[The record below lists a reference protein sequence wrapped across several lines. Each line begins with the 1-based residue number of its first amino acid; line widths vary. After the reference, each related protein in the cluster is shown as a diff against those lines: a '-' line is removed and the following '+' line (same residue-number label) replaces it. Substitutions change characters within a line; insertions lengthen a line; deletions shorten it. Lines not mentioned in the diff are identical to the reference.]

1 MSGVFPSPRETIGV
15 EAETGRNSR
24 YCSITPLLRCDFA
37 VAESIWISYAKQVR
51 PIVDLQARCKVN
63 RMPGLSKE
71 DKLRL
76 LTTMLESR
84 HADLRE
90 QNLNR
95 QGKGHFHV
103 SGMGH
108 EALAA
113 VSIQMKPGDYI
124 FSYYRDRGLVLGRG
138 MTTRQ
143 LGLEYFAKR
152 NTGSGGRQMP
162 SHYSNADLHIWSV
175 PTPTGS
181 QLLPACGIAWG
192 IQLDGKK
199 NLVVTTVGDAATRQ
213 GDFFEA
219 LCFAKEKKLPL
230 LFLVEDN
237 AYGISMPTRKTN
249 PLALNVLESENWRR
263 INGENVQQVYDA
275 TAEAFEKIR
284 AGNGPFFF
292 WINMERLSSHTSSDD
307 QKLYR
312 SQDELRELEK
322 FDPLKCWKDQLIEEG
337 IVTAEEFARL
347 DSEIKERI
355 RHEYAEAE
363 KAEDPSPNELLA
375 NVTKPAPKIDKEIL
389 PPGKYRIGDT
399 VNKTLRAGLEEDPR
413 RILFG
418 EDIEDPK
425 GGVFRLTQKLST
437 EFPKQVFNSPLA
449 ESTILGV
456 ACGLAAYGKRPVF
469 ELQFIDFI
477 YPGFNQLVTNI
488 SNLRWRSFG
497 NWQCPAVI
505 YAPYGAYL
513 PGGSLWHSQANES
526 ALAHYPGLNVVIP
539 STPADAAGLLWTA
552 MHGEDPVVFLIP
564 KHLLWAEHEYAEPIR
579 AVPLGRARQCTNG
592 SDVTVIAWGNTI
604 EKSLEAIA
612 KIDKETSVELIDL
625 RSIVPWDKAAIED
638 SVHKTRRLVVV
649 QEDTQNCSVGQ
660 MIISHITSTPELWN
674 ELISPPILV
683 SKANVMIGYNPI
695 YEYAALPDV
704 ERIVAAIRR
713 SVATKYER
721 VAVAGIADS
730 GRAETE
736 TAFIQPGSPIPATAG
751 RIQSITIPVMGE
763 GIRNAKIV
771 SLLKKPGDPVAL
783 DDELCEVETD
793 KAVYPIQSSFAGVM
807 GEWKT
812 KVGDTVEIGQ
822 ELGTLFTDEAS
833 LAEQFQGA
841 AEVSAPVT
849 AGVDRGRSVPEREF
863 VRPGSATPATGIE
876 PALSPTITRKLSRVI
891 PANLQIDARWHAIQ
905 EAREVSKKKD
915 GKEAPSP
922 SVMIA
927 WSVVRAMEKH
937 APFRRLILDDDQ
949 IVQNDDFDLGVAVA
963 LEGDRLATAVIT
975 NANKKSWPEFVKIY
989 NETVAATRGGRVD
1002 AMNAPV
1008 VITSLGAFGVKAGA
1022 PIVVP
1027 PSVGTLFVGSAH
1039 RELIPNKNRNES
1051 AEVITL
1057 SLTFDHRVV
1066 NGAGA
1071 AAFANEI
1078 KTRIEAFKIP
1088 SEKVSAESA
1097 RKR

>member
-1 MSGVFPSPRETIGV
+1 
-15 EAETGRNSR
+15 
-24 YCSITPLLRCDFA
+24 
-37 VAESIWISYAKQVR
+37 
-51 PIVDLQARCKVN
+51 
-63 RMPGLSKE
+63 MPALSKE

-113 VSIQMKPGDYI
+113 VSIQMEPDDYI
-124 FSYYRDRGLVLGRG
+124 VPYYRDRGLILGRG

-219 LCFAKEKKLPL
+219 ICFAKEKKLPL

-237 AYGISMPTRKTN
+237 AYGISMPTRTTN
-249 PLALNVLESENWRR
+249 PLALNVLEPDNWRR
-263 INGENVQQVYDA
+263 IDGQNVQQIYDA
-275 TAEAFEKIR
+275 TAEAFGKIR
-284 AGNGPFFF
+284 AGGGPFFF
-292 WINMERLSSHTSSDD
+292 WIKMERLSSHTSSDD

-312 SQDELRELEK
+312 NEQELRDLEK
-322 FDPLKCWKDQLIEEG
+322 FDPLKCWKDQLIKEG
-337 IVTAEEFARL
+337 TITADDFARL
-347 DSEIKERI
+347 NSEIKERI
-355 RHEYAEAE
+355 RREYSEAE
-363 KAEDPSPNELLA
+363 KAEDPSPNELLT
-375 NVTKPAPKIDKEIL
+375 NVTKPPPKIEKEIL

-399 VNKTLRAGLEEDPR
+399 VNKTLRAGLEDDPR

-456 ACGLAAYGKRPVF
+456 ACGLAAYEKRPVF

-497 NWQCPAVI
+497 NWKCPAVI

-526 ALAHYPGLNVVIP
+526 ALAHYPGLSVVIP

-552 MHGEDPVVFLIP
+552 MHAEDPVIFLIP
-564 KHLLWAEHEYAEPIR
+564 KHLLWAEHEYTKPIQ
-579 AVPLGRARQCTNG
+579 AVPLGRAGQCTNG
-592 SDVTVIAWGNTI
+592 SDVTVVAWGNTI

-612 KIDKETSVELIDL
+612 KIENETSVELIDL
-625 RSIVPWDKAAIED
+625 RSIVPWDKAAIEK
-638 SVHKTRRLVVV
+638 SVRKTRRLVVV
-649 QEDTQNCSVGQ
+649 QEDTENCSVGQ
-660 MIISHITSTPELWN
+660 MIISHVTSTPELWN
-674 ELISPPILV
+674 EMISPPILV
-683 SKANVMIGYNPI
+683 SKANVVIGYNPI

-704 ERIVAAIRR
+704 ERIVAAIRH
-713 SVATKYER
+713 SMATKHER
-721 VAVAGIADS
+721 AVVAGIGDS
-730 GRAETE
+730 GPPAKQPEY
-736 TAFIQPGSPIPATAG
+736 IQPGSPLPATVDASK
-751 RIQSITIPVMGE
+751 RRVQNITVPVMGE
-763 GIRNAKIV
+763 GIRNAKVV

-812 KVGDTVEIGQ
+812 KVGDTVDIGQ
-822 ELGTLFTDEAS
+822 ELGTLLTEEAS
-833 LAEQFQGA
+833 LADQLEA
-841 AEVSAPVT
+841 EAEVSADQGAVA
-849 AGVDRGRSVPEREF
+849 AGTNRGVKAIVPSRKERDVAPEDRRRYS
-863 VRPGSATPATGIE
+863 GIE

-891 PANLQIDARWHAIQ
+891 PANLQIDARWDAVR
-905 EAREVSKKKD
+905 EAREAAKTKHP
-915 GKEAPSP
+915 ENAPSP

-927 WSVVRAMEKH
+927 WAVVRAMEKH
-937 APFRRLILDDDQ
+937 APFRRLILEDDQ

-963 LEGDRLATAVIT
+963 LEDDRLATAVIT
-975 NANKKSWPEFVKIY
+975 DANRKSWPEFMKSYEQI
-989 NETVAATRGGRVD
+989 VAATRSGRVD

-1027 PSVGTLFVGSAH
+1027 PSVGTLFIGTAH
-1039 RELIPNKNRNES
+1039 RELIPNKNKNES

-1078 KTRIEAFKIP
+1078 KKQIEGFTIP
-1088 SEKVSAESA
+1088 SQEKLGAAA

>member
-1 MSGVFPSPRETIGV
+1 
-15 EAETGRNSR
+15 
-24 YCSITPLLRCDFA
+24 
-37 VAESIWISYAKQVR
+37 
-51 PIVDLQARCKVN
+51 
-63 RMPGLSKE
+63 MPALGKE

-76 LTTMLESR
+76 LTTILESR

-108 EALAA
+108 EGLAA
-113 VSIQMKPGDYI
+113 VSIQMEPDDYI
-124 FSYYRDRGLVLGRG
+124 VSYYRDRGLVLGRG

-162 SHYSNADLHIWSV
+162 SHYSDADLHIWSV

-219 LCFAKEKKLPL
+219 ICFAKEKKLPM

-237 AYGISMPTRKTN
+237 AYGISMPTRTTN
-249 PLALNVLESENWRR
+249 PLALNVLEPDNWRR
-263 INGENVQQVYDA
+263 IDGQNVEQVYDA

-284 AGNGPFFF
+284 AGSGPFFF
-292 WINMERLSSHTSSDD
+292 WIKMERLSSHTSSDD

-312 SQDELRELEK
+312 REEELRDLEK

-337 IVTAEEFARL
+337 IITVEEFAKL
-347 DSEIKERI
+347 DNEIKERI
-355 RHEYAEAE
+355 RREYSKAE
-363 KAEDPSPNELLA
+363 KAEDPSPKELLT
-375 NVTKPAPKIDKEIL
+375 NVTKPPPKIDKEIL
-389 PPGKYRIGDT
+389 SPGKYRIGDT
-399 VNKTLRAGLEEDPR
+399 VNKTLRLGLEEDRR

-497 NWQCPAVI
+497 NWKCPAVV

-526 ALAHYPGLNVVIP
+526 SLAHYPGLNVVVP
-539 STPADAAGLLWTA
+539 STPEDAAGLLWTA
-552 MHGEDPVVFLIP
+552 MHGEDPVIFLIP

-579 AVPLGRARQCTNG
+579 AVPLGRARQCTTG
-592 SDVTVIAWGNTI
+592 SDVTVVAWGNTI
-604 EKSLEAIA
+604 EKSLEVIA
-612 KIDKETSVELIDL
+612 KINNEISVELIDL
-625 RSIVPWDKAAIED
+625 RSIVPWDKAAIEE
-638 SVHKTRRLVVV
+638 SVHKTRRLLVV
-649 QEDTQNCSVGQ
+649 QEDTENCSVGQ
-660 MIISHITSTPELWN
+660 MIISHVTSTSELWN
-674 ELISPPILV
+674 AMISPPILV

-713 SVATKYER
+713 LVATKHER
-721 VAVAGIADS
+721 VAVEAVAV
-730 GRAETE
+730 
-736 TAFIQPGSPIPATAG
+736 ATAKPEIAPEERRPYIAPKIDIG
-751 RIQSITIPVMGE
+751 KRRVQSITVPVMGE

-771 SLLKKPGDPVAL
+771 SLLKNPGDPIAL

-812 KVGDTVEIGQ
+812 KVGDTVEIGH
-822 ELGTLFTDEAS
+822 ELGTLFMDEAS
-833 LAEQFQGA
+833 LADQLETASKESTDRKPVEA
-841 AEVSAPVT
+841 AVSVAEPSS
-849 AGVDRGRSVPEREF
+849 RGRTARHSN
-863 VRPGSATPATGIE
+863 IE
-876 PALSPTITRKLSRVI
+876 PALSPTIIRKLSRVI
-891 PANLQIDARWHAIQ
+891 PANLQIDARWDAIRR
-905 EAREVSKKKD
+905 ARDGAKEKD
-915 GKEAPSP
+915 GKNAASP

-937 APFRRLILDDDQ
+937 ASFRRLILEDDQ
-949 IVQNDDFDLGVAVA
+949 IVQNDDFDLGIAVA

-975 NANKKSWPEFVKIY
+975 KANKKSWPEFVKIY
-989 NETVAATRGGRVD
+989 NKTVEATRGGRVD
-1002 AMNAPV
+1002 AMNASV

-1027 PSVGTLFVGSAH
+1027 PSVGTLFVGTAH
-1039 RELIPNKNRNES
+1039 RELIPNKNENES

-1071 AAFANEI
+1071 ASFANEI
-1078 KTRIEAFKIP
+1078 KKQIEGFKIP
-1088 SEKVSAESA
+1088 SEERPGTCAHKS
-1097 RKR
+1097 

>member
-1 MSGVFPSPRETIGV
+1 MASLDKET
-15 EAETGRNSR
+15 
-24 YCSITPLLRCDFA
+24 
-37 VAESIWISYAKQVR
+37 
-51 PIVDLQARCKVN
+51 
-63 RMPGLSKE
+63 
-71 DKLRL
+71 KLRL
-76 LTTMLESR
+76 LKTILESR

-113 VSIQMKPGDYI
+113 ISFLMEPDDYI
-124 FSYYRDRGLVLGRG
+124 VPYYRDRGLILGRG
-138 MTTRQ
+138 VTTGE

-152 NTGSGGRQMP
+152 NTGSSGRQMP

-192 IQLDGKK
+192 IQLDGKN

-219 LCFAKEKKLPL
+219 ISFAKEKKLPL
-230 LFLVEDN
+230 LFVVEDN

-249 PLALNVLESENWRR
+249 PLALGVLQANDWQQIDGRD
-263 INGENVQQVYDA
+263 VQKVY
-275 TAEAFEKIR
+275 EAASVAMEKIR
-284 AGNGPFFF
+284 AGEGPSFF
-292 WINMERLSSHTSSDD
+292 WIKMERLSSHTSSDD

-312 SQDELRELEK
+312 GAEELQELEK
-322 FDPLKCWKDQLIEEG
+322 CDPLKCWKDQLIEEG
-337 IVTAEEFARL
+337 EITAEEFAKI
-347 DSEIKERI
+347 DNEIKERI
-355 RHEYAEAE
+355 RGEYSEAE
-363 KAEDPSPNELLA
+363 KAEDPSPNELLT
-375 NVTKPAPKIDKEIL
+375 NVSKSPPKIDEEIL

-399 VNKTLRAGLEEDPR
+399 VNKTLRAGLKEDPR
-413 RILFG
+413 RIIFG

-488 SNLRWRSFG
+488 STLRWRSFG
-497 NWQCPAVI
+497 NWKCPAVI

-526 ALAHYPGLNVVIP
+526 VFAHYPGLNVVIP
-539 STPADAAGLLWTA
+539 STPDDAAGLLWTA
-552 MHGEDPVVFLIP
+552 MHTDDPVMFLIP
-564 KHLLWAEHEYAEPIR
+564 KHMLWAEHEYARPIR
-579 AVPLGRARQCTNG
+579 SIPLGQARKRADG
-592 SDVTVIAWGNTI
+592 SDVTLIAWGNAV
-604 EKSLEAIA
+604 EKSLEAIV
-612 KIDKETSVELIDL
+612 KIENETSVELIDL
-625 RSIVPWDKAAIED
+625 RSIVPWDRVVIEE
-638 SVHKTRRLVVV
+638 SVGKTGRLVVV
-649 QEDTQNCSVGQ
+649 QEDTENCSVGQ
-660 MIISHITSTPELWN
+660 MIISHVIAKPEIWN
-674 ELISPPILV
+674 EMVSPPILV

-704 ERIVAAIRR
+704 ERIVAAIRK
-713 SVATKYER
+713 SVATKKER
-721 VAVAGIADS
+721 PAAVAAGVDR
-730 GRAETE
+730 GRTRVEAVPVKPE
-736 TAFIQPGSPIPATAG
+736 SPIPVTTEITKE
-751 RIQSITIPVMGE
+751 RRQSITVPVMGE

-771 SLLKKPGDPVAL
+771 SLLKKPGDAIAL
-783 DDELCEVETD
+783 DDDLCEVETD

-812 KVGDTVEIGQ
+812 KVGATVEIGQ
-822 ELGTLFTDEAS
+822 ELGTI
-833 LAEQFQGA
+833 LAGEPSFADQFQAAAKTSPDGKQTPVEATAPA
-841 AEVSAPVT
+841 AELP
-849 AGVDRGRSVPEREF
+849 DRARHAAYHR
-863 VRPGSATPATGIE
+863 IE
-876 PALSPTITRKLSRVI
+876 PALPPTITRKLSRVI
-891 PANLQIDARWHAIQ
+891 PANLQIDARWDAVQ
-905 EAREVSKKKD
+905 KARDIAKKKN
-915 GKEAPSP
+915 GKNAPSP

-927 WSVVRAMEKH
+927 WAVVRAMEKH
-937 APFRRLILDDDQ
+937 APFRRLILEDDR
-949 IVQNDDFDLGVAVA
+949 IIENDDFDLGIAVA
-963 LEGDRLATAVIT
+963 LEGDRLATAVIAQ
-975 NANKKSWPEFVKIY
+975 ANKRNWPEFVRIY
-989 NETVAATRGGRVD
+989 YETVDATRGGRVD

-1008 VITSLGAFGVKAGA
+1008 VITSLGAFGVRAGA

-1039 RELIPNKNRNES
+1039 CEMISNGKKKNET

-1057 SLTFDHRVV
+1057 SLTFDHRIV

-1071 AAFANEI
+1071 ANFVHEI
-1078 KTRIEAFKIP
+1078 KEQIERFKIP
-1088 SEKVSAESA
+1088 NGVARPANFSAA
-1097 RKR
+1097 

>member
-1 MSGVFPSPRETIGV
+1 MS
-15 EAETGRNSR
+15 A
-24 YCSITPLLRCDFA
+24 
-37 VAESIWISYAKQVR
+37 
-51 PIVDLQARCKVN
+51 
-63 RMPGLSKE
+63 LSKE

-76 LTTMLESR
+76 LTTILESR

-113 VSIQMKPGDYI
+113 VSMQMELGDYI
-124 FSYYRDRGLVLGRG
+124 VSYYRDRGLVLGRG
-138 MTTRQ
+138 MTTPQ

-219 LCFAKEKKLPL
+219 ICFAKEKKLPL

-249 PLALNVLESENWRR
+249 PLALNVLEPDNWRR
-263 INGENVQQVYDA
+263 IDGQNVQQIYDA
-275 TAEAFEKIR
+275 TAEAFGKIR
-284 AGNGPFFF
+284 AGGGPFFF
-292 WINMERLSSHTSSDD
+292 WIKMERLSSHTSSDD

-312 SQDELRELEK
+312 NEQELRDLEK
-322 FDPLKCWKDQLIEEG
+322 FDPLKCWKDQLIKEG
-337 IVTAEEFARL
+337 IITADDFAGL
-347 DSEIKERI
+347 NSEIKERI
-355 RHEYAEAE
+355 RREYSEAE
-363 KAEDPSPNELLA
+363 KAEDPSPNELLT
-375 NVTKPAPKIDKEIL
+375 NVTKPPPKIEKEIL

-399 VNKTLRAGLEEDPR
+399 VNKTLHAGLEDDPR

-497 NWQCPAVI
+497 NCKCPAVI

-526 ALAHYPGLNVVIP
+526 ALAHYPGLNVAIP

-552 MHGEDPVVFLIP
+552 MQAEDPVIFLIP
-564 KHLLWAEHEYAEPIR
+564 KHLLWAEYEYPEAIR
-579 AVPLGRARQCTNG
+579 AVPLGRARQCTSG
-592 SDVTVIAWGNTI
+592 SDVTVVAWGNTI

-612 KIDKETSVELIDL
+612 KIDNETSVELIDL
-625 RSIVPWDKAAIED
+625 RSIVPWDKAAIEN
-638 SVHKTRRLVVV
+638 SVGKTRRLVVV
-649 QEDTQNCSVGQ
+649 QEDTENCSVGQ
-660 MIISHITSTPELWN
+660 MIISHVTSMPELWN
-674 ELISPPILV
+674 AMISPPILV

-704 ERIVAAIRR
+704 DRIVAAIRH
-713 SVATKYER
+713 SVAVKHER
-721 VAVAGIADS
+721 TVVAGLGDS
-730 GRAETE
+730 GRPAKQPEYV
-736 TAFIQPGSPIPATAG
+736 QPGSAPPATADASKQ
-751 RIQSITIPVMGE
+751 RVQPITVPVMGE
-763 GIRNAKIV
+763 GIRNAKVV
-771 SLLKKPGDPVAL
+771 SLLKKPGDSVAL

-812 KVGDTVEIGQ
+812 KIGDTVDIGQ
-822 ELGTLFTDEAS
+822 ELGTLFTGEES
-833 LAEQFQGA
+833 LADQFEAA
-841 AEVSAPVT
+841 AEVSAKRGSVA
-849 AGVDRGRSVPEREF
+849 AGGDRGRIASETVLKK
-863 VRPGSATPATGIE
+863 PGSAIPATAIE
-876 PALSPTITRKLSRVI
+876 PALSATVTRKLSHVI
-891 PANLQIDARWHAIQ
+891 PANLQIDARWNAIRD
-905 EAREVSKKKD
+905 ARELAKKKD
-915 GKEAPSP
+915 PESAPSP

-927 WSVVRAMEKH
+927 WAVVRAMEKH
-937 APFRRLILDDDQ
+937 PPFRRLILEDDQ
-949 IVQNDDFDLGVAVA
+949 IVQNDDFDLGIAVA
-963 LEGDRLATAVIT
+963 LGGDRLATAVIT
-975 NANKKSWPEFVKIY
+975 NANRKNWPEFVKIY
-989 NETVAATRGGRVD
+989 NETVIATRGRRID

-1008 VITSLGAFGVKAGA
+1008 VITSLGAFGVNAAA

-1027 PSVGTLFVGSAH
+1027 PSVGTLFVGTAH
-1039 RELIPNKNRNES
+1039 RELISNETENES
-1051 AEVITL
+1051 E
-1057 SLTFDHRVV
+1057 
-1066 NGAGA
+1066 
-1071 AAFANEI
+1071 
-1078 KTRIEAFKIP
+1078 
-1088 SEKVSAESA
+1088 
-1097 RKR
+1097 

>member
-1 MSGVFPSPRETIGV
+1 
-15 EAETGRNSR
+15 
-24 YCSITPLLRCDFA
+24 
-37 VAESIWISYAKQVR
+37 
-51 PIVDLQARCKVN
+51 
-63 RMPGLSKE
+63 MPALGKK
-71 DKLRL
+71 DQLRL
-76 LTTMLESR
+76 LTMMLESR

-90 QNLNR
+90 QNLIR

-108 EALAA
+108 EGLAA
-113 VSIQMKPGDYI
+113 VSIQMEPDDYI
-124 FSYYRDRGLVLGRG
+124 VSYYRHRGLELGRG

-219 LCFAKEKKLPL
+219 ICFAREKKLPL

-249 PLALNVLESENWRR
+249 PLALDILEPDNWRR
-263 INGENVQQVYDA
+263 IDGQNVQQLYDA
-275 TAEAFEKIR
+275 TAEAFDKIR
-284 AGNGPFFF
+284 AGDGPFFF
-292 WINMERLSSHTSSDD
+292 WIKMERLSSHTSSDD

-312 SQDELRELEK
+312 SEEELRELEK
-322 FDPLKCWKDQLIEEG
+322 FDPLKCWKDRLIEEG
-337 IVTAEEFARL
+337 IISAEEFAKL
-347 DSEIKERI
+347 DSEIKERV
-355 RHEYAEAE
+355 RREYSEGE

-375 NVTKPAPKIDKEIL
+375 NVTKPTPKIEKEVL

-399 VNKTLRAGLEEDPR
+399 VNKTLRAGLEEDAR

-488 SNLRWRSFG
+488 STLRWRSFG
-497 NWQCPAVI
+497 NWKCPAVI

-526 ALAHYPGLNVVIP
+526 AFAHYPGLNIVIP

-552 MHGEDPVVFLIP
+552 MHCEDPVIFLIP
-564 KHLLWAEHEYAEPIR
+564 KHLLWAEHEYAEPIQ
-579 AVPLGRARQCTNG
+579 AVPLGRARQCASG

-612 KIDKETSVELIDL
+612 KIDKEISVELIDL
-625 RSIVPWDKAAIED
+625 RSIVPWDKRTIEE
-638 SVHKTRRLVVV
+638 SVRKTRRLVVV
-649 QEDTQNCSVGQ
+649 QEDTENCSVGQ
-660 MIISHITSTPELWN
+660 MIIFHITSTPELWN
-674 ELISPPILV
+674 EMISPPTLV
-683 SKANVMIGYNPI
+683 SKANVVIGYNPI

-704 ERIVAAIRR
+704 ERIIAAIRR
-713 SVATKYER
+713 SVTTKRER
-721 VAVAGIADS
+721 AVVAARVDRGPAAS
-730 GRAETE
+730 EPE
-736 TAFIQPGSPIPATAG
+736 FIQPGSAPPATAETG
-751 RIQSITIPVMGE
+751 KRRVQSITVPVMGE
-763 GIRNAKIV
+763 GIRNAKVV
-771 SLLKKPGDPVAL
+771 SLLKKPGDPIAL

-793 KAVYPIQSSFAGVM
+793 KAVYPIQSSFEGVM

-822 ELGTLFTDEAS
+822 ELGTILTSEPAFAGR
-833 LAEQFQGA
+833 FQAA
-841 AEVSAPVT
+841 AETSPVVVPT
-849 AGVDRGRSVPEREF
+849 RRDDRGRAVTERE
-863 VRPGSATPATGIE
+863 VTRPRPPTSAMAVE

-891 PANLQIDARWHAIQ
+891 PANLQIDARWDAIR
-905 EAREVSKKKD
+905 EAREVAKTKD
-915 GKEAPSP
+915 PKHAPSP

-937 APFRRLILDDDQ
+937 APFRRLILEDDQ

-963 LEGDRLATAVIT
+963 LESDRLATAVIT
-975 NANKKSWPEFVKIY
+975 NANKKSWPEFVKTY
-989 NETVAATRGGRVD
+989 NETVVATRGGRVD

-1027 PSVGTLFVGSAH
+1027 PSVATLFVGTAH

-1051 AEVITL
+1051 AKVITL

-1071 AAFANEI
+1071 AAFANEV
-1078 KTRIEAFKIP
+1078 KSQIEGFKIP
-1088 SEKVSAESA
+1088 RQRNALLRGK
-1097 RKR
+1097 

>member
-1 MSGVFPSPRETIGV
+1 MASLDKET
-15 EAETGRNSR
+15 
-24 YCSITPLLRCDFA
+24 
-37 VAESIWISYAKQVR
+37 
-51 PIVDLQARCKVN
+51 
-63 RMPGLSKE
+63 
-71 DKLRL
+71 KLRL
-76 LTTMLESR
+76 LKTIMESR

-113 VSIQMKPGDYI
+113 VSIQMKPDDYI
-124 FSYYRDRGLVLGRG
+124 VPYYRDRGLILGRG

-192 IQLDGKK
+192 IQLDGKE

-219 LCFAKEKKLPL
+219 ICFAKEKKLPL
-230 LFLVEDN
+230 LLLVEDN

-249 PLALNVLESENWRR
+249 PLALNILEPDNWRW
-263 INGENVQQVYDA
+263 IDGQNVQQIYDA
-275 TAEAFEKIR
+275 TTEAFGRIR
-284 AGNGPFFF
+284 AGGGPFFF

-312 SQDELRELEK
+312 TEEELRDLEK
-322 FDPLKCWKDQLIEEG
+322 FDPLKCWKDQLVEEG
-337 IVTAEEFARL
+337 VITAEEFAKL
-347 DSEIKERI
+347 DNEVKERI
-355 RHEYAEAE
+355 RGEYSEAE
-363 KAEDPSPNELLA
+363 KADDPSPNELLA
-375 NVTKPAPKIDKEIL
+375 NVSKSAPKIDEEIL

-399 VNKTLRAGLEEDPR
+399 INKTLRVGLEEDPR
-413 RILFG
+413 RIIFG

-437 EFPKQVFNSPLA
+437 EFPKQVLNSPLA

-488 SNLRWRSFG
+488 STLRWRSFG
-497 NWQCPAVI
+497 NWKCPAVI

-526 ALAHYPGLNVVIP
+526 VLAHYPGLSVVIP
-539 STPADAAGLLWTA
+539 STPEDAAGLLWTA
-552 MHGEDPVVFLIP
+552 MHTDDPVIFLIP
-564 KHLLWAEHEYAEPIR
+564 KHMLWAEHDYAEPIR
-579 AVPLGRARQCTNG
+579 SVPLGQARKRTTG
-592 SDVTVIAWGNTI
+592 SDVTLIAWGNTV

-612 KIDKETSVELIDL
+612 KIDNETSVELIDL
-625 RSIVPWDKAAIED
+625 RSIVPWDRVAIEE
-638 SVHKTRRLVVV
+638 SVRKTGRLVVV
-649 QEDTQNCSVGQ
+649 QEDTENCSVGQ
-660 MIISHITSTPELWN
+660 MIISHVTAKPELWN
-674 ELISPPILV
+674 EMVSPPILV
-683 SKANVMIGYNPI
+683 SKGNVMIGYNPI

-713 SVATKYER
+713 SVATKRER
-721 VAVAGIADS
+721 VAAAGIGDF
-730 GRAETE
+730 GRAEAE
-736 TAFIQPGSPIPATAG
+736 PVVVQPGSPVPATTGSSKQRA
-751 RIQSITIPVMGE
+751 QSITVPVMGE

-771 SLLKKPGDPVAL
+771 SLLKNPGDPIAL
-783 DDELCEVETD
+783 DDDLCEVETD

-822 ELGTLFTDEAS
+822 ELGIILTGEPSFAD
-833 LAEQFQGA
+833 QFQA
-841 AEVSAPVT
+841 AAKTSPDGKQTPVE
-849 AGVDRGRSVPEREF
+849 AAVPAAKLPDRARNARQN
-863 VRPGSATPATGIE
+863 GIE
-876 PALSPTITRKLSRVI
+876 PALSPTITRKLGRVI
-891 PANLQIDARWHAIQ
+891 PANLQIDARWDTIRK
-905 EAREVSKKKD
+905 ARDAAKKNDEK
-915 GKEAPSP
+915 KTPSP

-927 WSVVRAMEKH
+927 WAVVRAMEKH
-937 APFRRLILDDDQ
+937 APFRRLLLEDDR
-949 IVQNDDFDLGVAVA
+949 IVENENFDLGIAVA
-963 LEGDRLATAVIT
+963 LEDDRLVTAVIVD
-975 NANKKSWPEFVKIY
+975 ANKKNWPEFVKAY
-989 NETVAATRGGRVD
+989 NKTVDATRGGRVD

-1027 PSVGTLFVGSAH
+1027 PSVGTLFIGTAH
-1039 RELIPNKNRNES
+1039 RELIADGNTNRS

-1071 AAFANEI
+1071 ARFANEI
-1078 KTRIEAFKIP
+1078 RKQIEGFRIPKAEART
-1088 SEKVSAESA
+1088 VS
-1097 RKR
+1097 R

>member
-1 MSGVFPSPRETIGV
+1 
-15 EAETGRNSR
+15 
-24 YCSITPLLRCDFA
+24 
-37 VAESIWISYAKQVR
+37 
-51 PIVDLQARCKVN
+51 
-63 RMPGLSKE
+63 MPALSKE

-76 LTTMLESR
+76 LTTILESR

-113 VSIQMKPGDYI
+113 VSIQMEPDDYI
-124 FSYYRDRGLVLGRG
+124 VSYYRDRGLVLGRG
-138 MTTRQ
+138 MTTRE

-219 LCFAKEKKLPL
+219 LCFAKEKKLSM

-237 AYGISMPTRKTN
+237 GYGISMPTRENN
-249 PLALNVLESENWRR
+249 PLALNVLESDNWRR
-263 INGENVQQVYDA
+263 IKGQDVQQVYDA

-284 AGNGPFFF
+284 AGDGPFFF
-292 WINMERLSSHTSSDD
+292 WIRMERLSSHTSSDD

-312 SQDELRELEK
+312 NAEELQELEK
-322 FDPLKCWKDQLIEEG
+322 SDPLKCWKDQLIQEG
-337 IVTAEEFARL
+337 VIAAEDFAKL
-347 DSEIKERI
+347 DNEVKERI
-355 RHEYAEAE
+355 RREYAEAE
-363 KAEDPSPNELLA
+363 RAEDPSPNELLA
-375 NVTKPAPKIDKEIL
+375 NVSKSPPKLNKDIL

-399 VNKTLRAGLEEDPR
+399 VNKTLRVGLEEDSR

-425 GGVFRLTQKLST
+425 GGVFRLTQRLST

-488 SNLRWRSFG
+488 STLRWRSFG
-497 NWQCPAVI
+497 NWKCPAVI

-526 ALAHYPGLNVVIP
+526 ALAHYPGLNIVIP

-552 MHGEDPVVFLIP
+552 MHAEDPVIFLIP
-564 KHLLWAEHEYAEPIR
+564 KHLLWAEHEYTKPIR
-579 AVPLGRARQCTNG
+579 AVPLGEAHKVRDG
-592 SDVTVIAWGNTI
+592 SDVTLVAWGNTV
-604 EKSLEAIA
+604 EKSVEALD
-612 KIDKETSVELIDL
+612 KIGNKISVELIDL
-625 RSIVPWDKAAIED
+625 CSIVPWDRATIEG
-638 SVHKTRRLVVV
+638 SVRKTRRLVVV
-649 QEDTQNCSVGQ
+649 QEDTENCSVGQ
-660 MIISHITSTPELWN
+660 MLISHIASTPELWN
-674 ELISPPILV
+674 EMISPPVLV
-683 SKANVMIGYNPI
+683 SKANVVIGYNPI
-695 YEYAALPDV
+695 YEYAALPDM
-704 ERIVAAIRR
+704 ERIVSAIQR
-713 SVATKYER
+713 SVQTKHER
-721 VAVAGIADS
+721 VAVAGIGDS
-730 GRAETE
+730 GRAEAELKFASTGPTVQATTE
-736 TAFIQPGSPIPATAG
+736 TGKRHVQT
-751 RIQSITIPVMGE
+751 ITVPVMGE
-763 GIRNAKIV
+763 GIRNAKVV
-771 SLLKKPGDPVAL
+771 SLLKNPGDTIAL

-812 KVGDTVEIGQ
+812 KVDDTVEIGQ
-822 ELGTLFTDEAS
+822 ELGTIIT
-833 LAEQFQGA
+833 AEPSFADRFQEA
-841 AEVSAPVT
+841 AEVSAG
-849 AGVDRGRSVPEREF
+849 AVDAAVPTRKQSKIAREDK
-863 VRPGSATPATGIE
+863 RHYRIE
-876 PALSPTITRKLSRVI
+876 PALSPTITRKLLHVI
-891 PANLQIDARWHAIQ
+891 PANLQIDARWDAIRK
-905 EAREVSKKKD
+905 ARDAAKSKN
-915 GKEAPSP
+915 GKHVPSP

-927 WSVVRAMEKH
+927 WAVVRAMEKH
-937 APFRRLILDDDQ
+937 PPFRRLILEDER
-949 IVQNDDFDLGVAVA
+949 IVENENFDLGVAVA
-963 LEGDRLATAVIT
+963 LEGDRLATAVIVD
-975 NANKKSWPEFVKIY
+975 ASKKNWPKFVKSY
-989 NETVAATRGGRVD
+989 NETVDATRGGRVD

-1027 PSVGTLFVGSAH
+1027 PSVGTLFVGTAH
-1039 RELIPNKNRNES
+1039 RELIPNGNKNES

-1071 AAFANEI
+1071 ASFVNEI
-1078 KTRIEAFKIP
+1078 KKQIEGFKIP
-1088 SEKVSAESA
+1088 AAKAGTA
-1097 RKR
+1097 AT